1 MKNWKNVMEKHSN
14 EITLLGIFIILF
26 VIFSVASPDKFLT
39 QTNLKTMM
47 FQMPEFG
54 LMAIAMMIT
63 ILTGG
68 INLSITNGAA
78 LASIVAAFVLVSPF
92 AKGNQ
97 LLGVVVALVVCMGIS
112 LLCGMANGV
121 IIAYIG
127 VAPMLVTL
135 GTKTLFEGI
144 GLNLTKGGSIS
155 GFVEQYSVLGNYYF

>member
-78 LASIVAAFVLVSPF
+78 LASCGVCAGFSFCKRQSIAGSCSCISSVHGDFPIMWNGKWSDNSLHRSCTNV
-92 AKGNQ
+92 GNV
-97 LLGVVVALVVCMGIS
+97 G
-112 LLCGMANGV
+112 NKN
-121 IIAYIG
+121 II
-127 VAPMLVTL
+127 
-135 GTKTLFEGI
+135 
-144 GLNLTKGGSIS
+144 
-155 GFVEQYSVLGNYYF
+155 

>member
-68 INLSITNGAA
+68 IYYEW
-78 LASIVAAFVLVSPF
+78 
-92 AKGNQ
+92 
-97 LLGVVVALVVCMGIS
+97 C
-112 LLCGMANGV
+112 
-121 IIAYIG
+121 
-127 VAPMLVTL
+127 
-135 GTKTLFEGI
+135 
-144 GLNLTKGGSIS
+144 SIS
-155 GFVEQYSVLGNYYF
+155 KYCCGVCAGFSFCKRQSIAGSCSCISSVHGDFPIMWNGKWSDNSLHRSCTNVGNVGNKNII

>member
-92 AKGNQ
+92 AKGNSIAWE
-97 LLGVVVALVVCMGIS
+97 LIKLHLVVLHWGFPYY
-112 LLCGMANGV
+112 V
-121 IIAYIG
+121 EWQIG
-127 VAPMLVTL
+127 VDNSLHRSCTNV
-135 GTKTLFEGI
+135 G
-144 GLNLTKGGSIS
+144 
-155 GFVEQYSVLGNYYF
+155 